1 MKSPCRGF
9 TLIELLVVMGIIGL
23 LIALMFGGVMTALTA
38 MDETACQNNL
48 TQLAKVVAAYCQ
60 QNGSLF
66 PLAAAVSTSSDKPS
80 ASNWIYVGPT
90 GSADP
95 TGFAKGMLVRLRYVT
110 NTELFY
116 CPVDEKNNVLRKDS
130 CTFLKEVKDNVGNV
144 IRRQGPTSYAINA
157 SITYDDTP
165 QYLFGSDS
173 PQAVKSRRFDE
184 FDAND
189 FLFIEESDNAEREQL
204 INNVSQFD
212 CGHMK
217 PDTSRYHLTTRHRD
231 GGFVAC
237 MDSHVE
243 WFSATDFDTGMNYI
257 NAGAKWYTL
266 RFPLTMPPP
275 GQPLDE
281 ESRKKQLASRWNP
294 G

>member
-1 MKSPCRGF
+1 VKSPCRGF

-23 LIALMFGGVMTALTA
+23 LIALLFGGVMTALAA
-38 MDETACQNNL
+38 MDETACQNHL

-60 QNGSLF
+60 QNGGLF
-66 PLAAAVSTSSDKPS
+66 PLAAAGTSVKQS
-80 ASNWIYVGPT
+80 ASNWIYAGPIS
-90 GSADP
+90 GSDP
-95 TGFAKGMLVRLRYVT
+95 FKNGMLVRLRYVT

-116 CPVDEKNNVLRKDS
+116 CPVDQKANVQRKDG
-130 CTFLKEVKDNVGNV
+130 CTFLRNVEDNAGKV
-144 IRRQGPTSYAINA
+144 IRKQGPTSYAINA
-157 SITYDDTP
+157 SITYDDTAL
-165 QYLFGSDS
+165 YLFGTSGT
-173 PQAVKSRRFDE
+173 PEIKSRRLDE

-189 FLFIEESDNAEREQL
+189 FLFMEESDNAEREQL
-204 INNVSQFD
+204 RNNVSEFD
-212 CGHMK
+212 CGHLT
-217 PDTSRYHLTTRHRD
+217 PDTTKYHLTSRHRD

-257 NAGAKWYTL
+257 KAGAKWYTL
-266 RFPLTMPPP
+266 RFPLTPYT

>member
-1 MKSPCRGF
+1 
-9 TLIELLVVMGIIGL
+9 MGIIGL
-23 LIALMFGGVMTALTA
+23 LIALLFGGVMTALTA
-38 MDETACQNNL
+38 MDETTCQNHL
-48 TQLAKVVAAYCQ
+48 TQLAKVVTAYCQ

-66 PLAAAVSTSSDKPS
+66 PLAVSSTSVKPS
-80 ASNWIYVGPT
+80 ASNWIYAGPT

-95 TGFAKGMLVRLRYVT
+95 VGFDNGMLVRLRYVT

-116 CPVDEKNNVLRKDS
+116 CPVDEKNNVQRKAS
-130 CTFLKEVKDNVGNV
+130 CTFLKEVKDNAGNV

-173 PQAVKSRRFDE
+173 PRTVKSRRLDE

-189 FLFIEESDNAEREQL
+189 FLFMEESDNAEREQL
-204 INNVSQFD
+204 INNASEFN

-217 PDTSRYHLTTRHRD
+217 PDTSLYHLTTRHRD

-237 MDSHVE
+237 MDGHVE
-243 WFSATDFDTGMNYI
+243 WFLATEFDKGMDYI
-257 NAGAKWYTL
+257 KAAPPPWYAQ
-266 RFPLTMPPP
+266 RFPLTPPPP

-281 ESRKKQLASRWNP
+281 ESRKKQFASRWNP

>member
-1 MKSPCRGF
+1 VKSPSRGF

-23 LIALMFGGVMTALTA
+23 LVALLFGGVMTALTA
-38 MDETACQNNL
+38 MDETTCQNNL

-60 QNGSLF
+60 QNGNLF
-66 PLAAAVSTSSDKPS
+66 PLAAAVGSDKPS
-80 ASNWIYVGPT
+80 ASNWIYVGAA

-95 TGFAKGMLVRLRYVT
+95 AGFDKGMLMRLRYVT

-116 CPVDEKNNVLRKDS
+116 CPVDEKNNVLRKNS
-130 CTFLKEVKDNVGNV
+130 CTFLKEVKDNAGNV

-173 PQAVKSRRFDE
+173 PQTVKSRRFDE

-189 FLFIEESDNAEREQL
+189 FLFMEESDNAEREQL
-204 INNVSQFD
+204 INNASEFD
-212 CGHMK
+212 CGLMK
-217 PDTSRYHLTTRHRD
+217 PDTGRYHLTTRHRD

-243 WFSATDFDTGMNYI
+243 WFSAADFDTGMNYI
-257 NAGAKWYTL
+257 KAAAKWYTL
-266 RFPLTMPPP
+266 RFPLTTYTP

-281 ESRKKQLASRWNP
+281 ESRKRQLASRWNP

>member
-1 MKSPCRGF
+1 VTSPCRGF

-23 LIALMFGGVMTALTA
+23 LIALLFSGVMTALAA

-60 QNGSLF
+60 QNGGFF
-66 PLAAAVSTSSDKPS
+66 PLAAPPNSS
-80 ASNWIYVGPT
+80 ASNWIYVGAT

-95 TGFAKGMLVRLRYVT
+95 AGFDKGMLVRLRYVT
-110 NTELFY
+110 NTDLFY
-116 CPVDEKNNVLRKDS
+116 CPVDQKSNVQRKDG
-130 CTFLKEVKDNVGNV
+130 CTFLKEVKDNAGNV
-144 IRRQGPTSYAINA
+144 IRKQGPTSYAINS
-157 SITYDDTP
+157 SITYGDMP
-165 QYLFGSDS
+165 QDFLGMTN
-173 PQAVKSRRFDE
+173 PPVRSRRFDE

-189 FLFIEESDNAEREQL
+189 FLFIEESDNTEREQL
-204 INNVSQFD
+204 RSNVSDFD
-212 CGHMK
+212 CGHLT
-217 PDTSRYHLTTRHRD
+217 PDTTKYHLTTRHRD

-243 WFSATDFDTGMNYI
+243 WFSATDFDQGMNYI
-257 NAGAKWYTL
+257 RAGNKWYTL
-266 RFPLTMPPP
+266 RFPLTSFTP

>member
-23 LIALMFGGVMTALTA
+23 LIALLFGGVMTALTA
-38 MDETACQNNL
+38 MDETTCQNNL
-48 TQLAKVVAAYCQ
+48 TQLAKVVVAYCQ
-60 QNGSLF
+60 QNGGFF
-66 PLAAAVSTSSDKPS
+66 PLAAAVTSDKPS

-95 TGFAKGMLVRLRYVT
+95 TGFDKGMLMRLRYVT

-116 CPVDEKNNVLRKDS
+116 CPVDEKNNVQRKNS
-130 CTFLKEVKDNVGNV
+130 CTFLKEVKDNAGNV

-173 PQAVKSRRFDE
+173 PLAVKSRRLDE
-184 FDAND
+184 FDTND
-189 FLFIEESDNAEREQL
+189 FLFMEESDNAEREQL
-204 INNVSQFD
+204 INNVSEFN

-237 MDSHVE
+237 MDGHVE

-257 NAGAKWYTL
+257 WKAGAKWYTL
-266 RFPLTMPPP
+266 RFPLTTWTP

-281 ESRKKQLASRWNP
+281 ESRKKLLASRWNP